1 MGDRGVPAILGK
13 NKGISVSCASSAVA
27 FDTAVDTW
35 RCQREPLTMEQPRLL
50 LDSAWIRDTS
60 HVATRSRNVIGDL
73 LSADDIILD
82 LDAANKTRAFEAIA
96 NFLETRHG
104 LPAEQICAS
113 LAEREALGSTGLGRG
128 VAIPHARVEGL
139 HHAVAVLARLALP
152 IAFDAPDAKPVSDML
167 VLLVPQQPNDEHLKI
182 LALVAEMFCNTSFR
196 ATLRSL
202 DDPRDIHRLFA
213 AWKPS

>member
-1 MGDRGVPAILGK
+1 MGDCGVPAILGK
-13 NKGISVSCASSAVA
+13 NKGISISCASSAIA
-27 FDTAVDTW
+27 FANAVDTM

-50 LDSAWIRDTS
+50 LDPACTRDPG

-73 LSADDIILD
+73 LSDDDIILD

-152 IAFDAPDAKPVSDML
+152 IAFDAPDAKPVSDLL
-167 VLLVPQQPNDEHLKI
+167 VLLVPEQPNDEHLKI
-182 LALVAEMFCNTSFR
+182 LALFAEMFCDTSFR

-202 DDPRDIHRLFA
+202 DDPMDIHRLFA